1 MRLLLVED
9 SVVIAEGLKRILSE
23 QGFAVDMFHSGEQ
36 ASHAIQTQQFDLLLL
51 DLGLPDCDGLQLLRH
66 LRQTKK
72 NIPVLVISARAS
84 LDERILG
91 LNEGADDYL
100 CKPFEPKEVIAR
112 VHALL
117 RRAESRVSHIIEHGH
132 LTFNIA
138 SKKITFYGNDM
149 LLHRREVSVL
159 ECLLSNVERVVSKP
173 QIVQHI
179 SSFDDELSETAIE
192 TYISRLR
199 KKFMPDLN
207 IRTVRGLGYM
217 LEKPTSD

>member
-1 MRLLLVED
+1 MRILIVED
-9 SVVIAEGLKRILSE
+9 SVVIAEGLKKILSE

-36 ASHAIQTQQFDLLLL
+36 AFHVIQTQQYDLLVL
-51 DLGLPDCDGLQLLRH
+51 DLGLPDCDGLQLLRN
-66 LRQTKK
+66 LRKTKR
-72 NIPVLVISARAS
+72 NLPVLIVSARAA

-100 CKPFEPKEVIAR
+100 CKPFEPDEVIAR

-117 RRAESRVSHIIEHGH
+117 RRATSLTTNLIEHGQ
-132 LTFNIA
+132 LTFNIT
-138 SKKITFYGNDM
+138 SKKVTFYGIDVI
-149 LLHRREVSVL
+149 LHRREISVL
-159 ECLLSNVERVVSKP
+159 ECLLMNVERVVSKT

-207 IRTVRGLGYM
+207 ICTVRGLGYM
-217 LEKPTSD
+217 LGKPTRD

>member
-1 MRLLLVED
+1 MRILIVED
-9 SVVIAEGLKRILSE
+9 SVVIAEGLKKILSE

-51 DLGLPDCDGLQLLRH
+51 DLGLPDCDGLHILRN
-66 LRQTKK
+66 LRQTKR
-72 NIPVLVISARAS
+72 NLPILIISARAA
-84 LDERILG
+84 LKERILG

-100 CKPFEPKEVIAR
+100 CKPFEAEEVVAR

-117 RRAESRVSHIIEHGH
+117 RRAASRVNNVIEHGQ
-132 LTFNIA
+132 LTFNIV
-138 SKKITFYGNDM
+138 SKKVTFYGTDV
-149 LLHRREVSVL
+149 LLHRRESSVL

-217 LEKPTSD
+217 LGKPTND

>member
-1 MRLLLVED
+1 MRILIVED
-9 SVVIAEGLKRILSE
+9 SVIIAAGLNKILSE
-23 QGFAVDMFHSGEQ
+23 QGFAVDVFHTGEQ

-51 DLGLPDCDGLQLLRH
+51 DLGLPDCDGLQILRN
-66 LRQTKK
+66 LRLTKG
-72 NIPVLVISARAS
+72 NLPVLIISARAA
-84 LDERILG
+84 LDERVLG

-100 CKPFEPKEVIAR
+100 CKPFEVEEVVAR

-117 RRAESRVSHIIEHGH
+117 RRATSRVENVIEHGH
-132 LTFNIA
+132 LTFDILN
-138 SKKITFYGNDM
+138 KKVTFHGNDVI
-149 LLHRREVSVL
+149 LHRREISVL
-159 ECLLSNVERVVSKP
+159 QVLLSNVERVVSKP

-217 LEKPTSD
+217 LGKPKGD

>member
-1 MRLLLVED
+1 MRILIVED
-9 SVVIAEGLKRILSE
+9 SVVIAAGLKKILSE
-23 QGFAVDMFHSGEQ
+23 QGFAVDVFHTGEQ
-36 ASHAIQTQQFDLLLL
+36 ACHAIQTQQFDLLLL
-51 DLGLPDCDGLQLLRH
+51 DLGLPDCDGLQILRN
-66 LRQTKK
+66 LRQTKG
-72 NIPVLVISARAS
+72 NLPVLIISARAA
-84 LDERILG
+84 LDERVLG

-100 CKPFEPKEVIAR
+100 CKPFEVEEVVAR

-117 RRAESRVSHIIEHGH
+117 RRATSRVKNVIEHGH
-132 LTFNIA
+132 LTFDIVN
-138 SKKITFYGNDM
+138 KTVTFHGNDVI
-149 LLHRREVSVL
+149 LHRREISVL

-217 LEKPTSD
+217 LGKPIGD